1 MNDKKLDQ
9 ILQQA
14 LTPEVNDNEI
24 KVRFEKGEYPMK
36 KKRNYIR
43 PAIALV
49 ACAALVAG
57 IGFGNLPEQI
67 FSNTGLSHKT
77 DISAGEPSQNV
88 ESGFV
93 MKVKAAEVKEL
104 KKGETQAAIYS
115 GGLTGEAWSG
125 SDDNNEIGY
134 MIDLPLVCE
143 GQNMDTITYSVNKGC
158 FRILQPKNKP
168 YVIEG
173 EECEEPKQVSDG
185 VDIEVVPDGADKKE
199 VKYYKSFTIS
209 AEDQDRKDVEVAICD
224 EKKLSKELY
233 KRLWDNNTAG
243 MTDEEIIAEAAVKNE
258 VLDSPQV
265 TCKITYQGDSGKK
278 TETAKVAVHLEAM
291 TYKEAA
297 GSCNDKALK
306 KELEQLKDTM
316 GIFTAF
322 ERL

>member
-1 MNDKKLDQ
+1 M
-9 ILQQA
+9 
-14 LTPEVNDNEI
+14 
-24 KVRFEKGEYPMK
+24 
-36 KKRNYIR
+36 
-43 PAIALV
+43 
-49 ACAALVAG
+49 
-57 IGFGNLPEQI
+57 
-67 FSNTGLSHKT
+67 
-77 DISAGEPSQNV
+77 
-88 ESGFV
+88 
-93 MKVKAAEVKEL
+93 
-104 KKGETQAAIYS
+104 
-115 GGLTGEAWSG
+115 
-125 SDDNNEIGY
+125 
-134 MIDLPLVCE
+134 
-143 GQNMDTITYSVNKGC
+143 
-158 FRILQPKNKP
+158 
-168 YVIEG
+168 
-173 EECEEPKQVSDG
+173 
-185 VDIEVVPDGADKKE
+185 
-199 VKYYKSFTIS
+199 KYYKSFTIS

>member
-1 MNDKKLDQ
+1 MNEKKLDQ

-14 LTPEVNDNEI
+14 LAPEVNDNEI
-24 KVRFEKGEYPMK
+24 KVNFEKGEYHMK

-43 PAIALV
+43 PAVALV

-57 IGFGNLPEQI
+57 IGFGNLPDQI
-67 FSNTGLSHKT
+67 LSNTGLSHKT
-77 DISAGEPSQNV
+77 DISTNKPSQNL

-104 KKGETQAAIYS
+104 KKGEAQAAIYM
-115 GGLTGEAWSG
+115 GNMTGEAWSG
-125 SDDNNEIGY
+125 SDSNNEIGY

-143 GQNMDTITYSVNKGC
+143 GQNIDTVTYSVNKGC

-173 EECEEPKQVSDG
+173 EECEEPKQVSSS

-209 AEDQDRKDVEVAICD
+209 AKDQDRKDVEVAICD

-233 KRLWDNNTAG
+233 KRLWDNNNAG

-265 TCKITYQGDSGKK
+265 TCKITYQGESEQK
-278 TETAKVAVHLEAM
+278 TETAKIAVHLKAM

-297 GSCNDKALK
+297 GSCSDKTLK
-306 KELEQLKDTM
+306 KKLEQLKDTM
-316 GIFTAF
+316 GVFTAF